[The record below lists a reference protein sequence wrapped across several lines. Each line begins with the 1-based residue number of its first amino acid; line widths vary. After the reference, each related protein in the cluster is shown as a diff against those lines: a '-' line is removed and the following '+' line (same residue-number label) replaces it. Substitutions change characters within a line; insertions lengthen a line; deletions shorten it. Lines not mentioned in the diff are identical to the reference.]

1 MKEKNFLKAL
11 IITIILG
18 VISTAALFAYSFSL
32 KKSVSL
38 TAFIATEKF

>member
-18 VISTAALFAYSFSL
+18 VISSAVLFAYSFSL
-32 KKSVSL
+32 KKSASL
-38 TAFIATEKF
+38 TAIIATEKF